1 MANEKMLSAQPA
13 SFVPNPARQEN
24 GHKRAGSKPE
34 EKPSRKPDWLLIF
47 MGAIFLLTLLI
58 AWLVNIP
65 SLLR

>member
-1 MANEKMLSAQPA
+1 MANKKMLFAQPA
-13 SFVPNPARQEN
+13 SFAPHPARQED
-24 GHKRAGSKPE
+24 GHKRAGSSPE

-47 MGAIFLLTLLI
+47 MGAVFLLTLLI

>member
-1 MANEKMLSAQPA
+1 MLFAQPA
-13 SFVPNPARQEN
+13 SFVPNPARQGN
-24 GHKRAGSKPE
+24 GHKRASNKPE